1 MGMVMNDLNK
11 ILADMDA
18 GGGDAPEYF
27 RDDDVIAAYSVIFA
41 ARDLAMRLGASHA
54 LAKSPSVKNA
64 ITDLGLLLPDFVG
77 DVACAARAEYENKK
91 ENS

>member
-1 MGMVMNDLNK
+1 MSDLNE
-11 ILADMDA
+11 ILASMDA

-41 ARDLAMRLGASHA
+41 AREFAVRLGASHA
-54 LAKSPSVKNA
+54 LAKSPAVKNA

-77 DVACAARAEYENKK
+77 DVAYAARDSYEKK
-91 ENS
+91 WRVD